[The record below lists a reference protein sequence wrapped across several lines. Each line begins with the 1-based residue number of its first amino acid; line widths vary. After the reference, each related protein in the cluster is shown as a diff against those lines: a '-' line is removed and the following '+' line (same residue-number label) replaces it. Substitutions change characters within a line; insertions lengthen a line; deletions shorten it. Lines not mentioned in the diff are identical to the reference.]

1 MRFLDVT
8 LDTYQDTSG
17 YMYLGLFKQNYK
29 DEWCAWKRFARDG
42 RHFRVLEHTTGYF
55 YQEGFLPSQTEAG
68 EEEDEKEE
76 ADDADDAPTSSRQPR
91 RRRETREL
99 RHLLRLLRHL
109 RHLRQLP
116 RQLRQLPWRPR
127 SRPGAHPRAA
137 ASRARDTY
145 PRMYPYV
152 SDMYRE
158 CIFCVMYLRVK
169 IHCIL
174 NVS

>member
-1 MRFLDVT
+1 MYLDILHVFYTYLKRVQDTFRIHIRYIRIHVYPMRFLDVT
-8 LDTYQDTSG
+8 LDTYQNTSG
-17 YMYLGLFKQNYK
+17 YI
-29 DEWCAWKRFARDG
+29 RI
-42 RHFRVLEHTTGYF
+42 HI
-55 YQEGFLPSQTEAG
+55 
-68 EEEDEKEE
+68 
-76 ADDADDAPTSSRQPR
+76 
-91 RRRETREL
+91 RRETREL

-116 RQLRQLPWRPR
+116 RQLRQLEPWRPR

-145 PRMYPYV
+145 PQMYPYV

-158 CIFCVMYLRVK
+158 CILCVMYLRVK